1 MSKIKQKASKIPDL
15 KTVGGVNRTKAVPGT
30 IYFVPGTELSQFFAK
45 YCICIGYCTLYT
57 ILG

>member
-30 IYFVPGTELSQFFAK
+30 IYFVPGTKLSHFWPNIVYKVQFPTYNK
-45 YCICIGYCTLYT
+45 LSC
-57 ILG
+57 